1 MNAMKII
8 ASSMLYTSGRPP
20 LEGGAV
26 VVRDGRIIAVGTL
39 DAMKSEY
46 HVPVEEYPGCVIMPG
61 MVNAHTHLEL
71 THFPAWKLRKGL
83 DYAPRTYVDWI
94 IQVIKLRRGLERS
107 ELEHSVREGARISL
121 ESGTTTVGE
130 ILTDLS
136 LLPLYRQLG
145 VSGRVYCEAIGQS
158 AQQSLD
164 RRTAITEAL
173 TSFTGDSLFP
183 GISPHAPHT
192 LSGEFL
198 GDLVALSEQHSL
210 PLMIH
215 LAESAEEVEFCFDSS
230 GKIAEQL
237 YPFVGWESYLPAP
250 RHVSPASLLQ
260 AAGGLTPR
268 TSAVHCVHVTPSDVA
283 CMREHGASIVLCPRS
298 NERLAVG
305 APPLML
311 FKSAGIP
318 LAVGTDSLASND
330 SLSVWDEVRYLY
342 ERFPRL
348 FSPDELLAM
357 ATVGGARAL
366 HLEQDAGTL
375 EPGRLANIQVIEPAG
390 QLDKGRMAASLLET
404 GALRVVYRMGE
415 IVHSL

>member
-1 MNAMKII
+1 MGAMKII
-8 ASSMLYTSGRPP
+8 AASILYTSGRPP

-26 VVRDGRIIAVGTL
+26 VVRDGRIAAVGSL
-39 DAMKSEY
+39 DDVRSEFPL
-46 HVPVEEYPGCVIMPG
+46 PVEGYPGCVIMPG

-94 IQVIKLRRGLERS
+94 IQVIKLRRGLDRS

-121 ESGTTTVGE
+121 ESGTTTIGE
-130 ILTDLS
+130 IVTDLS

-158 AQQSLD
+158 AQQSME
-164 RRTAITEAL
+164 RRTAIVVAL
-173 TSFTGDSLFP
+173 TSFSGESLSP

-198 GDLVALSEQHSL
+198 GDLVALAEQRSL

-250 RHVSPASLLQ
+250 HRVSPVGLLQ
-260 AAGGLTPR
+260 AAGGLTPL
-268 TSAVHCVHVTPSDVA
+268 TSAVHCVHV
-283 CMREHGASIVLCPRS
+283 
-298 NERLAVG
+298 
-305 APPLML
+305 
-311 FKSAGIP
+311 
-318 LAVGTDSLASND
+318 
-330 SLSVWDEVRYLY
+330 
-342 ERFPRL
+342 
-348 FSPDELLAM
+348 
-357 ATVGGARAL
+357 
-366 HLEQDAGTL
+366 
-375 EPGRLANIQVIEPAG
+375 
-390 QLDKGRMAASLLET
+390 
-404 GALRVVYRMGE
+404 
-415 IVHSL
+415 